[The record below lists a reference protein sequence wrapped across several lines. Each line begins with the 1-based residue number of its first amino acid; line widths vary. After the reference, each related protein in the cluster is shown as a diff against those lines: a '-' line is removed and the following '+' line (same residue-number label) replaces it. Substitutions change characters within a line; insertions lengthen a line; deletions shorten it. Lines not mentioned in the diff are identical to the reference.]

1 MVRTSFRLGTENRIK
16 EAILKNDPIE
26 DKLHVIIVIFNPCSY
41 KSRYVLA
48 QRFIQTFQK
57 YEKDAILY
65 IVELI
70 YPNQEYVVTDK
81 NNPRH
86 LQLFTEFP
94 LWHKENLIN
103 IGIKRLLP
111 PSWKAVAW
119 IDADIEF
126 ESTTWAKD
134 TLKLLNGECDI
145 VQLFSQVIDTDSRNN
160 PQRVSNSGGYQ
171 YSKCVPYLAEGL
183 QFWHPGFAW
192 ACTKNAYQHMGE
204 IFDLEIIGNGDI
216 ILMTSII
223 HPMKI
228 DYTRD
233 RLLRYSK
240 GYMNSILK
248 FKERAKKLKYGYVP
262 GLILSHFHGKKK
274 NRKYRERNEI
284 LLKYKFDPYIHI
296 QKDVNG
302 VIIPTEKCPKGLLD
316 EIMGYFKDRKEDELF
331 QHKVPKCT
339 HSIYKRRPLK
349 STGKTKKNRRK

>member
-1 MVRTSFRLGTENRIK
+1 MDCNIK
-16 EAILKNDPIE
+16 DAILKNDPIE
-26 DKLHVIIVIFNPCSY
+26 DKLHVVIVIFNPCNY
-41 KSRYVLA
+41 KSRYALA
-48 QRFIQTFQK
+48 KQFIQTFQK
-57 YEKDAILY
+57 YEKDVILY

-70 YPNQEYVVTDK
+70 YPDQEYVVTDK

-126 ESTTWAKD
+126 ESTTWATD
-134 TLKLLNGECDI
+134 TLKLLNGEFDI
-145 VQLFSQVIDTDSRNN
+145 LQLFSQVINTDYRKYTKNI
-160 PQRVSNSGGYQ
+160 SNISSSGGYQ
-171 YSKCVPYLAEGL
+171 YSKCIPYLEKGL

-192 ACTKNAYQHMGE
+192 ACTREAYQRMGE

-233 RLLRYSK
+233 RLLQYSK
-240 GYMNSILK
+240 WYVKSLLK
-248 FKERAKKLKYGYVP
+248 FKERVKGFKFGYVP
-262 GLILSHFHGKKK
+262 GVIISKFHGKKK
-274 NRKYRERNEI
+274 NRKYRERCKI
-284 LLKYKFDPYIHI
+284 LFKYKFDPSIHI
-296 QKDVNG
+296 QKDING

-331 QHKVPKCT
+331 QLKMFKCKN
-339 HSIYKRRPLK
+339 SIYKRRHPLK
-349 STGKTKKNRRK
+349 VTRKIKNNLTKRI